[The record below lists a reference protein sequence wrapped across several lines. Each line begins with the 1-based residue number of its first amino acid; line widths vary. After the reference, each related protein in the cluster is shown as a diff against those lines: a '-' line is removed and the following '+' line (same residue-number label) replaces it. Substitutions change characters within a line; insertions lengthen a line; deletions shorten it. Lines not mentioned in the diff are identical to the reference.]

1 MSIISEVHKKKSGSL
16 FAVLLCSILTVSCG
30 KEQSQ
35 MSLSSLELEK
45 GGLYLYSISK
55 DLEDKEVYL
64 NKAPSVKDFSS
75 MTHQE
80 VNEIVDK
87 LKSYINLSEQILV
100 SLEAQRVQRG
110 VVQEEEELVRQNL
123 LNARAYLDMF
133 ITSDLISRSSATD
146 QTGSSSQLSEIAKK
160 NMEAV
165 MTQMPL
171 EMSDFFKGSGDE
183 LDEEKLFE
191 AINDVLNLESVSD
204 EKLKE
209 LAQVWEDLAIE
220 LSQTFQVFLNEYLQ
234 QQYLKGNIEAGGG
247 SVEVDVPAEDVLSD
261 PEEGERFSAS
271 VLLSMQTLMAINFE
285 LQKREIPISHFSRE
299 HSLVRVIPLYQKE
312 SSLDRDVVMEL
323 FSVQEAILSH
333 SLGSGDALNTETG
346 RAIYRVLMSSCGNTP
361 RQEAKY
367 EEECPLRGEVK
378 RVVSVNPVNSSNL
391 KSDTF
396 QMDFDFV
403 DANVSENINLSIK
416 SVHIDLIGNQ
426 TVGSLGGE
434 DNMISVEAQIELAS
448 GEIYNLVSVKK
459 MSVAVLNYYQRSD
472 LRGLLTRIYSLQ
484 KDGTGE
490 LVGKI
495 EWAKQFHIEGRLGNL
510 VQSHYSINDKPL
522 TAQEV
527 EDIFVGEELVT
538 LPESDGKEEDPTNSF
553 FQ

>member
-1 MSIISEVHKKKSGSL
+1 MSIISEVQKKKLGSL
-16 FAVLLCSILTVSCG
+16 FAILFCSILAVSCG

-35 MSLSSLELEK
+35 VSLSSLELER

-64 NKAPSVKDFSS
+64 NKTPNVKDFSS
-75 MTHQE
+75 MTHEE

-100 SLEAQRVQRG
+100 SLEADRVQRG

-146 QTGSSSQLSEIAKK
+146 QTGSPFQISEITKK
-160 NMEAV
+160 NIEIV
-165 MTQMPL
+165 STQMPL
-171 EMSDFFKGSGDE
+171 ELSDFFKDSESSDE
-183 LDEEKLFE
+183 LDEEALFE
-191 AINDVLNLESVSD
+191 AITDVLNLESVSD

-220 LSQTFQVFLNEYLQ
+220 LSQSFQSLLHEYIQ
-234 QQYLKGNIEAGGG
+234 EQYLKGGAEGATIEV
-247 SVEVDVPAEDVLSD
+247 SAEEMF
-261 PEEGERFSAS
+261 PEDGMGERFSAS
-271 VLLSMQTLMAINFE
+271 VLLSMQTLMVINFE
-285 LQKREIPISHFSRE
+285 LLKREIPISRFSRE
-299 HSLVRVIPLYQKE
+299 HELVRVIPLYQKE
-312 SSLDRDVVMEL
+312 STLDRDVVMQL
-323 FSVQEAILSH
+323 FSLQEAILSH
-333 SLGSGDALNTETG
+333 SLGSGDGLNTETG

-378 RVVSVNPVNSSNL
+378 RMVSVNPVNSSNL

-416 SVHIDLIGNQ
+416 SVHIDLIGHR
-426 TVGSLGGE
+426 TVGSLGDE
-434 DNMISVEAQIELAS
+434 DNMISVEAQIELTS

-459 MSVAVLNYYQRSD
+459 MSVAALNYYQRSD
-472 LRGLLTRIYSLQ
+472 LRVLLTRIYSLQ
-484 KDGTGE
+484 KDGTAK

-510 VQSHYSINDKPL
+510 VQSRYSINDKPL
-522 TAQEV
+522 AAQEV